1 MTIELAQRTAIEFL
15 NDNIVSENVNEAVRL
30 LVSKTMTM
38 TVEDIIN
45 KLSIDTYINLI
56 DGLHSVA
63 YCKAN
68 HLNDNLKRRYVK
80 WIAGESKY
88 SIQIYI

>member
-15 NDNIVSENVNEAVRL
+15 NDNIVSENVNEAIRL
-30 LVSKTMTM
+30 LVLKTLNL

-45 KLSIDTYINLI
+45 KLSITTYINLI
-56 DGLHSVA
+56 EGAHSVA
-63 YCKAN
+63 YCKAV

-80 WIAGESKY
+80 WIAGESRY
-88 SIQIYI
+88 SVQIHI